1 MFKALGPQGF
11 YIHAVF
17 NLAAVAMVYCF
28 YPETS
33 CRTLEEVSGSSV

>member
-1 MFKALGPQGF
+1 MFGKLGPSGF

-17 NLAAVAMVYCF
+17 NLFALVVVYCF

-33 CRTLEEVSGSSV
+33 CRTLEEAGIS